1 MHAGHVG
8 VQYITLRVCECV
20 QGRAKVC
27 ELSRRSTRGGA
38 VGEGSGSCK
47 SHVCEMCGKAFSDS
61 GSLAR
66 HMLSKAGCV
75 ETDDVLSPPLISLP
89 ILSRIHGCLAR
100 KKEPPP
106 LDHHRL
112 LA

>member
-8 VQYITLRVCECV
+8 VEYITLRVCEGV
-20 QGRAKVC
+20 RSFAKVC
-27 ELSRRSTRGGA
+27 KLSRRSTRGGA

-66 HMLSKAGCV
+66 HMLSKDLC
-75 ETDDVLSPPLISLP
+75 
-89 ILSRIHGCLAR
+89 
-100 KKEPPP
+100 
-106 LDHHRL
+106 
-112 LA
+112 